1 VPHQKARR
9 GAGSVIMPSTLPL
22 RTDSSSHA
30 CERADLATRKLLV
43 SRTWMRDHPDVDSSG
58 IQAAFDD
65 VFDQAI
71 VFHGFADY
79 MRDYEVF
86 IYATADPRTGI
97 RPEHL
102 RYRFTHCVRATVT
115 SALSREIW
123 RRSLDERLVDY
134 EPGRDLDGYVWAV
147 KWQVLYPGMK
157 LVPDSTDARR
167 WSDELGL
174 PFHEAV
180 IETNGHNVSLVF
192 SDLTVQTVDPGYAP
206 FVVPDGGAD
215 FKIPK

>member
-1 VPHQKARR
+1 
-9 GAGSVIMPSTLPL
+9 
-22 RTDSSSHA
+22 
-30 CERADLATRKLLV
+30 
-43 SRTWMRDHPDVDSSG
+43 MRDHPDVDSAG

-65 VFDQAI
+65 VFDQAL

-102 RYRFTHCVRATVT
+102 QYRFTHCTRATVT
-115 SALSREIW
+115 SALSPETW
-123 RRSLDERLVDY
+123 KRSLDERLVDP
-134 EPGRDLDGYVWAV
+134 ERGRELDGYVWGV

-157 LVPDSTDARR
+157 LVPDSAEAHR
-167 WSDELGL
+167 WSGELGL

-180 IETNGHNVSLVF
+180 IETNGHNITLVF
-192 SDLTVQTVDPGYAP
+192 SDLTVQAVDPGYAP
-206 FVVPDGGAD
+206 FVVPGGGPD
-215 FKIPK
+215 FKFSMP

>member
-115 SALSREIW
+115 SALPP
-123 RRSLDERLVDY
+123 RSGGDHLTSGSLTMNRAATWTATY
-134 EPGRDLDGYVWAV
+134 GPSSGRC
-147 KWQVLYPGMK
+147 
-157 LVPDSTDARR
+157 ST
-167 WSDELGL
+167 LG
-174 PFHEAV
+174 
-180 IETNGHNVSLVF
+180 
-192 SDLTVQTVDPGYAP
+192 
-206 FVVPDGGAD
+206 
-215 FKIPK
+215 